1 MSTLVTNLVQL
12 GLTGGSGNISYDAT
26 NTEIDFS
33 AAGNFSGN
41 VTATYFVGDGSQL
54 TNVSGGGGGS
64 ISVTNDTSTDAN
76 TFYLLLSPNVI
87 TGTLS
92 TVNTS
97 STKLFFNANTG
108 VLTATDFDSL
118 SDETLKTNVTV
129 IINATDTVRQ
139 IEGVDFVWEESGK
152 KSSGFIAQQL
162 ETAIPHLVTTSEG
175 GIKTVNYN
183 GVIAYLVQTVKEL
196 DARVKELE
204 SKNGI

>member
-12 GLTGGSGNISYDAT
+12 GLAGGSGNISYDAT

-41 VTATYFVGDGSQL
+41 VTATYFVGDGSEL
-54 TNVSGGGGGS
+54 TGLGDAS
-64 ISVTNDTSTDAN
+64 IIVGDDTSTDAN
-76 TFYLLLSPNVI
+76 TFFLLLSPNV
-87 TGTLS
+87 TSGSLS

-97 STKLFFNANTG
+97 STQLFFNANTG

-118 SDETLKTNVTV
+118 SDESLKINVNV
-129 IINATDTVRQ
+129 ISNALNTVRQ
-139 IEGVDFVWEESGK
+139 IEGVDFQWAASGK

-162 ETAIPHLVTTSEG
+162 ETAIPHLVTTNETG
-175 GIKTVNYN
+175 MKTVNYN

>member
-1 MSTLVTNLVQL
+1 VSTLVTNLVQL
-12 GLTGGSGNISYDAT
+12 GLAGGSGNISYDAT

-41 VTATYFVGDGSQL
+41 VTATYFVGDGSEL
-54 TNVSGGGGGS
+54 TGISAGGS
-64 ISVTNDTSTDAN
+64 ITVGDDTSTDAN
-76 TFYLLLSPNVI
+76 TFFLLLSPNV
-87 TGTLS
+87 TSGSLS

-97 STKLFFNANTG
+97 STQLFFNASTG

-118 SDETLKTNVTV
+118 SDESLKINVNV
-129 IINATDTVRQ
+129 ISNALNTVRQ
-139 IEGVDFVWEESGK
+139 IEGVDFQWAASGK
-152 KSSGFIAQQL
+152 KSSGFVAQQL
-162 ETAIPHLVTTSEG
+162 ETAIPHLVTTNETG
-175 GIKTVNYN
+175 MKTVNYN

>member
-1 MSTLVTNLVQL
+1 MSTLVTNIVQL
-12 GLTGGSGNISYDAT
+12 GLAGGSGNISYDAT

-41 VTATYFVGDGSQL
+41 VTATYFVGDGSEL
-54 TNVSGGGGGS
+54 TGLGDAS
-64 ISVTNDTSTDAN
+64 IIVGDDTSTDAN
-76 TFYLLLSPNVI
+76 TFFLLLSPNV
-87 TGTLS
+87 TSGSLS

-97 STKLFFNANTG
+97 STQLFFNANTG

-118 SDETLKTNVTV
+118 SDESLKINVNV
-129 IINATDTVRQ
+129 ISNALNTVRQ
-139 IEGVDFVWEESGK
+139 IEGVDFQWAASGK

-162 ETAIPHLVTTSEG
+162 ETAIPHLVTTNETG
-175 GIKTVNYN
+175 MKTVNYN

>member
-1 MSTLVTNLVQL
+1 MSTLVTNIVQL
-12 GLTGGSGNISYDAT
+12 GLAGGSGNISYDAT

-41 VTATYFVGDGSQL
+41 VTATYFVGDGSEL
-54 TNVSGGGGGS
+54 TGLGDAS
-64 ISVTNDTSTDAN
+64 IIVGDDTSTDAN
-76 TFYLLLSPNVI
+76 TFFLLLSPNV
-87 TGTLS
+87 TSGSLS

-97 STKLFFNANTG
+97 STQLFFNANTG

-118 SDETLKTNVTV
+118 SDESLKINVNV
-129 IINATDTVRQ
+129 ISNALNTVRQ
-139 IEGVDFVWEESGK
+139 IEGVDFQWAASGK
-152 KSSGFIAQQL
+152 KSSGFVAQQL
-162 ETAIPHLVTTSEG
+162 ETAIPHLVTTNETG
-175 GIKTVNYN
+175 MKTVNYN